1 MMQKYIEELTHN
13 KNRNNVNGVFSIKNV
28 KIFYKILNDSD
39 YEKELVG
46 YNILKNHYSVPLQ
59 YFKFSKNNTNIVG
72 YEYNE
77 SVRKNEGLLV
87 DYFSGHERLN
97 SKYQDLLKIYHDV
110 FADTIKYGEKGNC
123 RMFFEDRL
131 NTRLKNNISN
141 KYIKDYNERIVNFNS
156 TAIKIDND
164 SIYNDILQ
172 YFKMERKTWNIISNA
187 DPNDMNICI
196 DGTFFDY
203 TAGGYVPLMCEFA
216 VFVYYNLVQ
225 GEYLSLKYNQ
235 NSFKE
240 HKKIYKK
247 IKKVK
252 KLKNQLNHKPRDIR
266 LNAVYNYIDI
276 VVKPILEKL
285 EYDDW
290 YNDFKNYFAMKVLA
304 VYNFNEMKK
313 KDILLSICYLN
324 LFYNN
329 NFKKIEEL
337 KIFIEKIYKEV

>member
-141 KYIKDYNERIVNFNS
+141 KYILDEYIS
-156 TAIKIDND
+156 
-164 SIYNDILQ
+164 L
-172 YFKMERKTWNIISNA
+172 IIS
-187 DPNDMNICI
+187 
-196 DGTFFDY
+196 
-203 TAGGYVPLMCEFA
+203 V
-216 VFVYYNLVQ
+216 
-225 GEYLSLKYNQ
+225 
-235 NSFKE
+235 
-240 HKKIYKK
+240 
-247 IKKVK
+247 
-252 KLKNQLNHKPRDIR
+252 
-266 LNAVYNYIDI
+266 
-276 VVKPILEKL
+276 
-285 EYDDW
+285 
-290 YNDFKNYFAMKVLA
+290 
-304 VYNFNEMKK
+304 
-313 KDILLSICYLN
+313 
-324 LFYNN
+324 
-329 NFKKIEEL
+329 
-337 KIFIEKIYKEV
+337 